1 MKDKD
6 ISRGKRPT
14 LCPAFR
20 GLIIAWICS
29 GSCMGQGNWTWNNP
43 LPGAQL
49 FSIEGKYVGI
59 TKDRYMTSPDGI
71 SWTIRPSRLTAYQ
84 RFSLDY
90 GNGQFIMGADNG
102 RGYGFSNSKDGF
114 TWSQGTSF
122 TGKGENSYI
131 IGIAYGGS
139 RYLATTSD
147 GRILVSGNGQDWS
160 QSDSTFPWQSIN
172 PDIPPLFAGD
182 HFVVF
187 ADTGFGSHANTL
199 WTSSD
204 GSVWAK
210 GNTLK
215 QNPNSLLYGN
225 NTYVSLSY
233 AWEDSC
239 NASEDGNTWTAVRAG
254 WGGYARY
261 GNFLDGE
268 FLAYGTKG
276 DIWGSTDGRNW
287 HKEANTSSPILQIV
301 KGPGGYLAV
310 RDANPY
316 DRDECPIL
324 SAPLITG
331 PWKPVRDYSPAES
344 FYDVAYGDRKFVAA
358 GNGFSFSEDG
368 GASWSVSNMAGSD
381 PPYHSVAFGA
391 HAFVA
396 TGVPLFNMLAYSPDG
411 KTWVDSQF
419 MDLSVLH
426 SVAFGA
432 GRFVAVGAFDSNHR
446 AVITSTDG
454 RVWSAPDTSGNCR
467 ELYSVKYVN
476 GEFVA
481 WGNCAGGYEASPDGL
496 TWRLVKVQEPPWEGL
511 AYGNGKYLSTRS
523 ANQVKISGDLDNW
536 KDTTVSVY
544 SAAQGIGFGFGK
556 FFLVGDVGMI
566 HTSEDGEHWIRDTST
581 QFYSLNLQAVAFGED
596 RIVAVGTGGAVLVSL
611 QGAAA
616 SVRPML
622 ARIPGKTRGGESVP
636 GFYKGGMRVEN
647 GGREFGM
654 DGRELLEIPRLI
666 RTGKS
671 MSVSQQ

>member
-1 MKDKD
+1 MKDKE
-6 ISRGKRPT
+6 IPRGKSPA

-20 GLIIAWICS
+20 GLIIACICS
-29 GSCMGQGNWTWNNP
+29 GSCLGQGNWTWNNP
-43 LPGAQL
+43 LPGARL
-49 FSIEGKYVGI
+49 FSIDGKFVGL
-59 TKDRYMTSPDGI
+59 TKDRYMTSQDGI
-71 SWTIRPSRLTAYQ
+71 SWTIRPSRLSAYQ

-90 GNGQFIMGADNG
+90 GNGQFILGADNG
-102 RGYGFSNSKDGF
+102 QGYGFSTSKDGF

-122 TGKGENSYI
+122 TGKGGNSYI

-160 QSDSTFPWQSIN
+160 QPDSAFPWQSIN

-182 HFVVF
+182 HFAVF

-204 GSVWAK
+204 GSVWAR

-239 NASEDGNTWTAVRAG
+239 NASADGNTWTAVRAG

-268 FLAYGTKG
+268 FLVYGSKG
-276 DIWGSTDGRNW
+276 DIWGSTDGMNW
-287 HKEANTSSPILQIV
+287 RKRASTLSPIVQIV

-310 RDANPY
+310 REANPY

-324 SAPLITG
+324 SSPLIAG
-331 PWKPVRDYSPAES
+331 PWKPVRDYSPVQG
-344 FYDVAYGDRKFVAA
+344 FYGIAYGDGKFVAA
-358 GNGFSFSEDG
+358 GDGFSFSEDG

-396 TGVPLFNMLAYSPDG
+396 TGVPLFNMLAYSTDG
-411 KTWVDSQF
+411 KTWADSQF
-419 MDLSVLH
+419 KDLSVLH

-446 AVITSTDG
+446 AVITSIDG

-467 ELYSVKYVN
+467 ELYSVEYVN

-481 WGNCAGGYEASPDGL
+481 WGDCAGGYEASPDGH
-496 TWRLVKVQEPPWEGL
+496 TWRLVKAKKTPGEGL
-511 AYGNGKYLSTRS
+511 AYGNGKYLSTLS
-523 ANQVKISGDLDNW
+523 ANQVKTSVDLDDW

-544 SAAQGIGFGFGK
+544 AAAQGIGFGFGK
-556 FFLVGDVGMI
+556 FILVGNAGMI
-566 HTSEDGEHWIRDTST
+566 HTSEDGEHWIQDSST

-616 SVRPML
+616 SVRPMV
-622 ARIPGKTRGGESVP
+622 ARIPGNPAGARPRFHQGEM
-636 GFYKGGMRVEN
+636 KVEH
-647 GGREFGM
+647 GSRAFRM
-654 DGRELLEIPRLI
+654 DGRESLVIPRLK
-666 RTGKS
+666 RSDKS
-671 MSVSQQ
+671 IPVSHP